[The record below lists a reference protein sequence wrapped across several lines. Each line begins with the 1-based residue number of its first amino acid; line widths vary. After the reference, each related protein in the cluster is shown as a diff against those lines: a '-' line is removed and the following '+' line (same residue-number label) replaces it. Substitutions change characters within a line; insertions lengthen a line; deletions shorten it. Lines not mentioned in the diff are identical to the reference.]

1 MLSQVKA
8 LCIFSGYQEISN
20 EIPVAAYTMGRYI
33 PNMNAKTKKNC
44 LNRLARIEGQ
54 VRGVRN
60 MVEEDRYC
68 IDILTQINA
77 ARAALDKV
85 EQEVL
90 REHLQSCVTHAFHN
104 GSLKERKQK
113 IDELIKVLDS
123 QRR

>member
-1 MLSQVKA
+1 MFFPESRNLIAIYTPIRYLSSMD
-8 LCIFSGYQEISN
+8 I
-20 EIPVAAYTMGRYI
+20 
-33 PNMNAKTKKNC
+33 KTKKSC

-60 MVEEDRYC
+60 MVAEDRYC
-68 IDILTQINA
+68 IDILSQINA

-104 GSLKERKQK
+104 GSLKERSQK

>member
-8 LCIFSGYQEISN
+8 LSIFSGDQWTSN
-20 EIPVAAYTMGRYI
+20 GNPIARYTHTGYNSSMD
-33 PNMNAKTKKNC
+33 MKTKKGC

-77 ARAALDKV
+77 ARAALDRV

-90 REHLQSCVTHAFHN
+90 REHLQSCVTHAFHH
-104 GSLKERKQK
+104 GSLGERRQK
-113 IDELIKVLDS
+113 IDELIRVLDS

>member
-1 MLSQVKA
+1 MD
-8 LCIFSGYQEISN
+8 
-20 EIPVAAYTMGRYI
+20 M
-33 PNMNAKTKKNC
+33 KTKKAS

-77 ARAALDKV
+77 ARAALDRV

-90 REHLQSCVTHAFHN
+90 REHLRTCVTHAFHN
-104 GSLKERKQK
+104 GSLRDRQQK

>member
-1 MLSQVKA
+1 MD
-8 LCIFSGYQEISN
+8 
-20 EIPVAAYTMGRYI
+20 T
-33 PNMNAKTKKNC
+33 KTKKSC

-68 IDILTQINA
+68 IEILTQINA
-77 ARAALDKV
+77 ARAALDRV
-85 EQEVL
+85 EQEIL

-104 GSLKERKQK
+104 GSLKERNQK
-113 IDELIKVLDS
+113 IDELIRVLDS

>member
-1 MLSQVKA
+1 MGYLS
-8 LCIFSGYQEISN
+8 S
-20 EIPVAAYTMGRYI
+20 
-33 PNMNAKTKKNC
+33 MNAKTKKSC

-60 MVEEDRYC
+60 MIDEDRYC

-77 ARAALDKV
+77 ARAALDRV

>member
-1 MLSQVKA
+1 MD
-8 LCIFSGYQEISN
+8 
-20 EIPVAAYTMGRYI
+20 M
-33 PNMNAKTKKNC
+33 KTKKSS

-113 IDELIKVLDS
+113 IDELITVLDS